1 MGVTSHK
8 RQAVDR
14 ALSNWVK
21 YALDPP
27 FFRRLFGHQI
37 WFQAAAAFWGASV
50 FGLGWLFAHQISFSE
65 GYLGTRVIYVVC
77 LNIAWVLGSVFWGL
91 RQLPDLIDGL
101 QNCFMNVDY
110 AKFASTWKA
119 HFFSNGWMRL
129 CAGLVFALGAAALL
143 FRLNP
148 QATLHIFP
156 QFWYQGNTHP
166 KFALLLTI
174 GFCASLAAGAGISL
188 FVVNL
193 PFVFALLKLPVI
205 SLPNVLLAKL
215 RPMSDF
221 YVAGTLAWFVAV
233 GLTALIFFHN
243 IKDPM
248 AGGFLVVTSGIG
260 LSAFI
265 VPQIVFHIMVVRS
278 LSQIADY
285 SFEEFHLWYN
295 RQDRTEGSSKLKD
308 MNDSVK
314 ANSLWVFDRGDV
326 ASLLTPE
333 LITVVGLILKP
344 RIVAAF
350 LTFLNAL

>member
-8 RQAVDR
+8 QQAVDR

-27 FFRRLFGHQI
+27 FLRRLFGHQI
-37 WFQAAAAFWGASV
+37 RFQAAAAIWGASV
-50 FGLGWLFAHQISFSE
+50 FGLGWLFAQQISFSE
-65 GYLGTRVIYVVC
+65 CYRGTRVIYAVC

-91 RQLPDLIDGL
+91 RQLPGLIDGL

-110 AKFASTWKA
+110 AKFASAWKA

-129 CAGLVFALGAAALL
+129 WSGVVFAVGATALL
-143 FRLNP
+143 FQRNP
-148 QATLHIFP
+148 QATHHLFP
-156 QFWYQGNTHP
+156 LCWYGGSTHP
-166 KFALLLTI
+166 KFALLLLI

-193 PFVFALLKLPVI
+193 PFVFALLKLPVV

-248 AGGFLVVTSGIG
+248 ALGFWL
-260 LSAFI
+260 
-265 VPQIVFHIMVVRS
+265 
-278 LSQIADY
+278 
-285 SFEEFHLWYN
+285 
-295 RQDRTEGSSKLKD
+295 
-308 MNDSVK
+308 
-314 ANSLWVFDRGDV
+314 
-326 ASLLTPE
+326 
-333 LITVVGLILKP
+333 
-344 RIVAAF
+344 
-350 LTFLNAL
+350 